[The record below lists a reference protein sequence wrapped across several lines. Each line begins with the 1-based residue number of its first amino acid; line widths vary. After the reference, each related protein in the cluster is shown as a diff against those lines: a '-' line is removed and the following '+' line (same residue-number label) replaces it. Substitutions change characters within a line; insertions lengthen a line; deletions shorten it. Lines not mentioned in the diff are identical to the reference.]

1 MKILRKVLTG
11 LLALILLVAACFM
24 VWAYTPSGPMPEAM
38 QALESSDQM
47 DVQNGSF
54 LVFTPKSESDITT
67 GLIFYPGGRVDYRS
81 YAPAARAIAE
91 QGFIV
96 IIPRM
101 PLNLAVF
108 APDKAASIQKDYPEI
123 KKWVVGGHSLGGA
136 MAANYVFT
144 HPQAVDG
151 LILWAAYPAESNSLK
166 NIPISVLSISASE
179 DGLSTRDKIT
189 ASYENLPD
197 TTRYYEIAGGNHA
210 GFGWYGIQNG
220 DGAASI
226 SQREQQDMIV
236 EATVQFLKS
245 LENIP

>member
-1 MKILRKVLTG
+1 MKILRKILVI
-11 LLALILLVAACFM
+11 LLALILLVTAGFM

-38 QALESSDQM
+38 QALESSDKV
-47 DVQNGSF
+47 DVQSGSL
-54 LVFTPKSESDITT
+54 LVFTPKGESYITT
-67 GLIFYPGGRVDYRS
+67 GVIFYPGGRVDYRS

-108 APDKAASIQKDYPEI
+108 APDKAASIQKEYPQIE
-123 KKWVVGGHSLGGA
+123 KWVVGGHSLGGA

-144 HPQAVDG
+144 NPQAADR

-197 TTRYYEIAGGNHA
+197 DTQYYEIAGGNHA
-210 GFGWYGIQNG
+210 GFGWYGVQSG
-220 DGAASI
+220 DGEASI
-226 SQREQQDMIV
+226 SRKDQQDMIV
-236 EATVQFLKS
+236 ATTVQFLKS
-245 LENIP
+245 LENVP